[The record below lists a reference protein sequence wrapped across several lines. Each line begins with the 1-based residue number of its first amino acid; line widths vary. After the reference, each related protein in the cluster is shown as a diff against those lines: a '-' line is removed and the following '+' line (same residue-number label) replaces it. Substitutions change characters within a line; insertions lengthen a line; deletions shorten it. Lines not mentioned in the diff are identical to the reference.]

1 MINLPDSFV
10 SRMTELL
17 GENAQKFFAAYEN
30 PPSAG
35 LHVNLHKIST
45 SDLVET
51 TDFPLTPLPYTG
63 EGFLYRCEKI
73 GNHPLHH
80 AGAIYAQEP
89 SAMMPLSLM
98 WGQPLGERPMILDVC
113 ASPGGKTSQAANLF
127 AGREGLI
134 VSNEVVQSRCLTLA
148 ENIERL
154 GIRNSV
160 VTHLTAHELG
170 TLFQGVFDL
179 TVVDAP
185 CSGEGMFRKNPRAI
199 SEWSEE
205 NVKMCADR
213 QWEILSA
220 VAGTVK
226 SGGWLIYSTCT
237 FSPEENEEIV
247 LKFLRTHPDFAP
259 VEPPDAVRAVTA
271 DGISVDG
278 ADLSFCRR
286 FYPHLAAGEGQFAA
300 LFRRVGEMES
310 AFCYKSALTPPAK
323 ADTAIV
329 RDFLRET
336 LGDAGQRLTLCA
348 RKEGI
353 YAVCPDFPVI
363 PVGLFS
369 PGVRLGSVQK
379 GRLIPHHR
387 FFMAYGQDFVH
398 KLELDRDQA
407 VAYLKGNTIPCTSF
421 TGYGVAT
428 YRGCTLGG
436 VKVSGGVAK
445 NHYPKGLRL
454 I

>member
-1 MINLPDSFV
+1 MISLPEKFV

-17 GENAQKFFAAYEN
+17 GSDAKDFFAAYDN

-45 SDLVET
+45 PDLVKA
-51 TDFPLTPLPYTG
+51 TDFPLSPLPYTG
-63 EGFLYRCEKI
+63 EGFLYECEKI

-98 WGQPLGERPMILDVC
+98 SGHPLGERPMILDVC
-113 ASPGGKTSQAANLF
+113 ASPGGKSSQAANLF

-134 VSNEVVQSRCLTLA
+134 LSNEVVPSRCLTLA

-160 VTHLTAHELG
+160 VTNLTADDLG
-170 TLFQGVFDL
+170 SLFHGVFDL

-185 CSGEGMFRKNPRAI
+185 CSGEGMFRKNPRAVA
-199 SEWSEE
+199 EWSEE
-205 NVKMCADR
+205 NVKMCARR

-220 VAGTVK
+220 VTDTVK

-237 FSPEENEEIV
+237 FSTEENEEIV
-247 LKFLRTHPDFAP
+247 LKFLRTHPDFEP
-259 VEPPDAVRAVTA
+259 VDPPEAVKAVTA

-286 FYPHLAAGEGQFAA
+286 FYPHLAQGEGQFAV
-300 LFRRVGEMES
+300 LLRRVGEIGSE
-310 AFCYKSALTPPAK
+310 FCCKSALTPPTK
-323 ADTAIV
+323 ADAAIV
-329 RDFLRET
+329 RDFLAET
-336 LGDAGQRLTLCA
+336 VGDIGRNLTLCA
-348 RKEGI
+348 RKDGI
-353 YAVCPDFPVI
+353 YAVCPDLPVI
-363 PVGLFS
+363 PLGLFS
-369 PGVRLGSVQK
+369 PGVRLGTVQK
-379 GRLIPHHR
+379 GRFIPHHR
-387 FFMAYGQDFVH
+387 FFMAYGQEFAH

-407 VAYLKGNTIPCTSF
+407 VAYLKGNTLPCTSF

-428 YRGCTLGG
+428 YQGCTLGG

-445 NHYPKGLRL
+445 NHYPKGLR
-454 I
+454 IM